1 MLPDDEDTLYH
12 KSHIYNKAQSES
24 GDSHRTVEE
33 SGPSAG
39 PFSSSPVH
47 LAASSGLSTSTSG
60 EMHAN
65 RAQSVLQH
73 IFRIH
78 KESVLKKFPK
88 GTCPASVN
96 KTEKKI
102 QENVL
107 IRRFKKNFAPI
118 P

>member
-1 MLPDDEDTLYH
+1 MLPNAFKDTLYH
-12 KSHIYNKAQSES
+12 QSHIYNKPQSES

-39 PFSSSPVH
+39 PFSFSPVH

-65 RAQSVLQH
+65 TAQSVLQH

-78 KESVLKKFPK
+78 KEPMLKSFQRAHVQHLLRLK
-88 GTCPASVN
+88 
-96 KTEKKI
+96 KKI

-107 IRRFKKNFAPI
+107 IIF
-118 P
+118 